1 MRDTMHDDHFKKESE
16 GARSMVIAL
25 SGVLSGVVA
34 VLTFII
40 VPFPPPIGGFDS
52 SSILVLSLPI
62 ILGVELGTV
71 IVCVGEFV
79 GTMLLVMTGAGLFYY
94 LPGIVAVRGLEALLV
109 GKIARSGLF
118 GRSGENRRQIIA
130 AAFGP
135 VWETIGFIA
144 ADFYIYYMLYGLAG
158 AIAASL
164 LLVSTLF
171 DWFWVPFA
179 MVVVAT
185 VKRAFGTS
193 HLDEQL
199 GIGDDRTKRRMY
211 HSCAFF
217 IIVCW
222 ILLLLVPFVFTS
234 WVTG

>member
-1 MRDTMHDDHFKKESE
+1 MRHDNVKEESE
-16 GARSMVIAL
+16 GTRSMVIAL

-40 VPFPPPIGGFDS
+40 VPFPPPIGGFDA

-62 ILGVELGTV
+62 IFGVELGTV
-71 IVCVGEFV
+71 IVCAGEFV
-79 GTMLLVMTGAGLFYY
+79 GTLFLIITGAGLFYY
-94 LPGIVAVRGLEALLV
+94 LPGIVAVRGAEALLV
-109 GKIARSGLF
+109 GKIAHSGLF
-118 GRSGENRRQIIA
+118 GRSGENGRQIIA
-130 AAFGP
+130 AAIGP
-135 VWETIGFIA
+135 VWETTGFIA
-144 ADFYIYYMLYGLAG
+144 ADFYIYYLLYGLAG
-158 AIAASL
+158 AITASL

-171 DWFWVPFA
+171 DLFWVPFA

-185 VKRAFGTS
+185 VKQAFGTS

-211 HSCAFF
+211 YFCLFF
-217 IIVCW
+217 ISVCW

-234 WVTG
+234 WVKV